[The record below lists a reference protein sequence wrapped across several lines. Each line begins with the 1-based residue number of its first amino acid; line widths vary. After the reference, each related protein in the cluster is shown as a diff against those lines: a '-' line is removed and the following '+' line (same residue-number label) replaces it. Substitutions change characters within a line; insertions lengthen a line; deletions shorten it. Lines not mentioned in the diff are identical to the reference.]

1 MPTSQ
6 VIFSAA
12 VEGPVD
18 EVVLNR
24 IVGSLGASLGGV
36 FGRNGK
42 NGLLKQLP
50 NYNQAAH
57 HSPWIVLVDLDQDAS
72 CAPPARVRWLATPA
86 PQMCF
91 RIAVREIESWLLA
104 DRESLA
110 SFLSV
115 AQSRIPAQP
124 ETLDNPK
131 ETLVNLARRS
141 RRRDIQIDMVPRP
154 GSGRSVG
161 PAYTSRLIEYAG
173 HDWRP
178 EVAINHADSLLR
190 LHNRV
195 TDLIERM
202 AK

>member
-1 MPTSQ
+1 MPASP

-18 EVVLNR
+18 EAVLRRVVEP
-24 IVGSLGASLGGV
+24 LGASLGGV

-42 NGLLKQLP
+42 SGLLKQLP

-57 HSPWIVLVDLDQDAS
+57 HSPWIVLVDLDQDAG
-72 CAPPARVRWLATPA
+72 CAPPARAQWLATPA
-86 PQMCF
+86 PNMCF
-91 RIAVREIESWLLA
+91 RIAVREVESWLLA

-115 AQSRIPAQP
+115 TQSRIPIQP

-154 GSGRSVG
+154 GSGRSIG
-161 PAYTSRLIEYAG
+161 PAYTSRVIEYVL

-178 EVAINHADSLLR
+178 EIAINHADSLLR

-195 TDLIERM
+195 TELIGRM
-202 AK
+202 DK